1 MAPNYALSKVYVI
14 RNTVNPKMYIGS
26 TTCTLSKRMVQHRS
40 DAKTA
45 RPGYDF
51 PLYVAMRELGIDK
64 FYIELLAD
72 FPCERKEQLNAEEGR
87 RIRELDT
94 LATNG
99 YNARIAGRSI
109 EQYHADHAEAT
120 KSYKR
125 DWALQNRDT
134 INARRHEAYMADLE
148 ASRIKA
154 REKTNKWNAANR
166 SKCRERGKAYAIA
179 NKDKIS
185 EKRKERRASAKAAAQ
200 PTPASE

>member
-45 RPGYDF
+45 RPGYEF
-51 PLYVAMRELGIDK
+51 PLYVAMREHGIDK

-72 FPCERKEQLNAEEGR
+72 FSCERKEQLNAEEGR

-94 LATNG
+94 LAPNG
-99 YNARIAGRSI
+99 YNERIAGRSI

-125 DWALQNRDT
+125 EWEAQNRDT
-134 INARRHEAYMADLE
+134 LNARKREAYSQDLE

-154 REKTNKWNAANR
+154 REKTKRWYDANR
-166 SKCRERGKAYAIA
+166 ALILARSRERY
-179 NKDKIS
+179 
-185 EKRKERRASAKAAAQ
+185 AAAKNAELA
-200 PTPASE
+200 TPE